1 MILQKTAAKES
12 CAMRLKKITL
22 NNFRCFESF
31 EVTLHPRLTVFVGEN
46 GAGKTAVL
54 DGIATALTP
63 VLNYLSSANQRLTGR
78 GIGDADFRVE
88 PATVRAGKERW
99 KLADFAQVVAETVDG
114 LKWDYWRPSGTKG
127 QEPKTKHGLTE
138 LKNRLLTISESYK
151 SSAPALTPVFSY
163 FGARRGYIEVPERL
177 RESKENYAYPT
188 SALIGALDS
197 MSDFKEL
204 LKWFDREEAA
214 ELRAN
219 KGVASDDYVPSPA
232 LDAVRETIKTLLDG
246 TYQNPYFNRDH
257 KFVVEP
263 SDGGAPL
270 LVTQLSQGYQSM
282 LALGVDFA
290 RRLVLANG
298 HMNYGDQNSIAIAL
312 EELHTLRRPDKVA
325 ESLPVSAP
333 LIAPAI
339 MLVDEIDLHLHPSW
353 QQRVLDDL
361 MRAFPSTQFIV
372 TTHSPQV
379 ISTVRRENIRAFST
393 DTDGRTVA
401 TEPLANPYGQPS
413 GDVLQSV
420 MLVNPQPPV
429 DEKSDLDR
437 LTNLV
442 DQGHYESDEAKDLF
456 RRLGQAF
463 GPGHPQ
469 LLRLQRSVSRQTF
482 LVQRDGE
489 G

>member
-1 MILQKTAAKES
+1 
-12 CAMRLKKITL
+12 MRLKKITL

-46 GAGKTAVL
+46 GAGKTAIL
-54 DGIATALTP
+54 DGIATGLTP

-78 GIGDADFRVE
+78 GIADADFRVE
-88 PATVRAGKERW
+88 STKGRAGKERW
-99 KLADFAQVVAETVDG
+99 RLAEFAQVAVETVDG
-114 LKWDYWRPSGTKG
+114 LMWDYWRPSGSGG
-127 QEPKTKHGLTE
+127 QEPNVKYGLTG
-138 LKNRLLTISESYK
+138 LKNRLQTLSESYK
-151 SSAPALTPVFSY
+151 SSAPALTPVFAY

-177 RESKENYAYPT
+177 RESKENYEYPT

-197 MSDFKEL
+197 LSDFKEL

-219 KGVASDDYVPSPA
+219 KGVVGDEYVPSPA
-232 LDAVRETIKTLLDG
+232 LDAVRDTIETLLG
-246 TYQNPYFNRDH
+246 GAYQNPSFNREH

-263 SDGGAPL
+263 TDGSAPL
-270 LVTQLSQGYQSM
+270 LVAQLSQGYQSM

-290 RRLVLANG
+290 RRLALANG
-298 HMNYGDQNSIAIAL
+298 HMDYGDQNSVAIAL
-312 EELHTLRRPDKVA
+312 EELMTIGWPADVTDN
-325 ESLPVSAP
+325 LPVAAP

-353 QQRVLDDL
+353 QQRVLSDL

-379 ISTVRRENIRAFST
+379 ISTVKRENIRVFSK
-393 DTDGRTVA
+393 DADGKIVA

-420 MLVNPQPPV
+420 MLVNPQPPI
-429 DEKSDLDR
+429 DEKTDLDR

-442 DQGHYESDEAKDLF
+442 DQGHFESDEAIDLF
-456 RRLGQAF
+456 RRLNQSI

-469 LLRLQRSVSRQTF
+469 LLRLQRSISRQTF
-482 LVQRDGE
+482 LAQRGGE
-489 G
+489 A

>member
-1 MILQKTAAKES
+1 
-12 CAMRLKKITL
+12 MRLKKITL
-22 NNFRCFESF
+22 NNFRCFESV
-31 EVTLHPRLTVFVGEN
+31 EITLHPRLTVFVGEN
-46 GAGKTAVL
+46 GAGKTAIL

-78 GIGDADFRVE
+78 GISDADFRVE
-88 PATVRAGKERW
+88 PTKVRAGKERW
-99 KLADFAQVVAETVDG
+99 RLAEFAQVAVETVDG
-114 LKWDYWRPSGTKG
+114 LTWDYWRPSGTGG
-127 QEPKTKHGLTE
+127 QEPKVKYGLTG
-138 LKNRLLTISESYK
+138 LKNRLQTISESYK
-151 SSAPALTPVFSY
+151 SSAPALTPVFAY

-197 MSDFKEL
+197 LSDFKEL

-219 KGVASDDYVPSPA
+219 KGVVNDEYVPSPA
-232 LDAVRETIKTLLDG
+232 LDAVRETIRSLLG
-246 TYQNPYFNRDH
+246 GAYQNPYFNREH

-263 SDGGAPL
+263 TDGSAPL

-298 HMNYGDQNSIAIAL
+298 HMDYGNQDSVAIAIEQL
-312 EELHTLRRPDKVA
+312 NTLARPGDA
-325 ESLPVSAP
+325 MDNLPRSAP
-333 LIAPAI
+333 LMAPAI

-353 QQRVLDDL
+353 QQRVLSDL
-361 MRAFPSTQFIV
+361 MRVFPSTQFIV

-379 ISTVRRENIRAFST
+379 ISTVKRENIRVFGT
-393 DTDGRTVA
+393 DADGKTVA

-429 DEKSDLDR
+429 DEKNDLDR

-442 DQGHYESDEAKDLF
+442 DQGHFESDEAQDLF
-456 RRLGQAF
+456 RRLTQAL
-463 GPGHPQ
+463 GSGHAQ
-469 LLRLQRSVSRQTF
+469 LLRLQRSIRRQAS
-482 LVQRDGE
+482 LAQRDDE
-489 G
+489 A

>member
-1 MILQKTAAKES
+1 
-12 CAMRLKKITL
+12 MRLKKITL
-22 NNFRCFESF
+22 NNFRCFESL

-46 GAGKTAVL
+46 GTGKTAIL

-78 GIGDADFRVE
+78 GISDADFRVE
-88 PATVRAGKERW
+88 PVKGRAGKERW
-99 KLADFAQVVAETVDG
+99 RLAEFAQVVAETVDG
-114 LKWDYWRPSGTKG
+114 LTWDYWRPSGSGG
-127 QEPKTKHGLTE
+127 QEPEAKHGLTD
-138 LKNRLLTISESYK
+138 LKNQLQPIIESYK
-151 SSAPALTPVFSY
+151 SSTPELTPVFAY

-177 RESKENYAYPT
+177 RESKENYEFPT

-197 MSDFKEL
+197 LSDFKEL

-219 KGVASDDYVPSPA
+219 KGVASDEYVRSPA
-232 LDAVRETIKTLLDG
+232 LDAVRETIRTLLG
-246 TYQNPYFNRDH
+246 GAYQNPYFNREH
-257 KFVVEP
+257 QFVVDP
-263 SDGGAPL
+263 TDGSAPL

-298 HMNYGDQNSIAIAL
+298 HMDYGDRNSVAIAVD
-312 EELHTLRRPDKVA
+312 ELKTLGWPGDDT
-325 ESLPVSAP
+325 ENLPVAAP

-353 QQRVLDDL
+353 QQRVLSDL

-372 TTHSPQV
+372 TSHSPQV
-379 ISTVRRENIRAFST
+379 ISTVKRENIRVFST
-393 DTDGRTVA
+393 DADGKAVA

-420 MLVNPQPPV
+420 MMVNPQPPV
-429 DEKSDLDR
+429 DEKGDLDR

-442 DQGHYESDEAKDLF
+442 DQGRFELDEAQDLF
-456 RRLGQAF
+456 RRLTRALGQ
-463 GPGHPQ
+463 GHPQ
-469 LLRLQRSVSRQTF
+469 LLRLQRSISRQTF
-482 LVQRDGE
+482 LAQRGRE
-489 G
+489 A